1 MVSGSKDLKD
11 LNLKKMDKL
20 GIGKLRRGY
29 SRFNVFIG
37 GLVSVFMCL
46 PFVSCGISV
55 YNRGE
60 TNAVENGGAI
70 GIIERE
76 IHSEWVCF
84 RGGTIFSEGVL
95 PSQNVEHQRRI

>member
-1 MVSGSKDLKD
+1 MKSDRKNQCRRNQMVSGSKDLKD

-20 GIGKLRRGY
+20 GIGKLTRGY

-60 TNAVENGGAI
+60 TNAVENG
-70 GIIERE
+70 EDMVD
-76 IHSEWVCF
+76 S
-84 RGGTIFSEGVL
+84 
-95 PSQNVEHQRRI
+95 RRHEF